1 MAVTTRTLDI
11 PAEIDPVLVLGPGDA
26 VMGRIESAFPH
37 VNTLIRGNRIVLTAT
52 EPRGD
57 REASQVYDLLTE
69 LVQAAYQAPLDADQ
83 VGRLLDHRRMGDS
96 TLTGAVPVSVSG
108 RLPRDRRAENNDRM
122 AAGRVRS
129 ADEDREVGGAG
140 YAPEGIANGG
150 SGVHVESQSAVKSD
164 SWNFDSATGRRIA
177 GGNGAKPGQNGD
189 DGIPGGHVADGM
201 TPDTDHRDSLRQAGY
216 DEGTPSETT
225 FSVASVMRSPLAY
238 SSKGPIRPKT
248 TGQMAYVSSIQTHT
262 ITFGI
267 GPAGTGKTYLA
278 VAKAVQAFRAK
289 QVSRII
295 LTRPAVEAGES
306 LGFLPGTLNEKVD
319 PYLRPLYDALS
330 DMLGAERMH
339 HYLSNETIEVAPL
352 AYMRGRT
359 LNDAFVILD
368 EAQNTTRQQMK
379 MFLTRLGF
387 NTKMVITGDITQ
399 VDLGLPTSGLATIEE
414 ILGGIDD
421 IAFVHLEAGDV
432 VRNRLVGKI
441 VQAYD
446 KAGAKADRRP
456 DKA

>member
-11 PAEIDPVLVLGPGDA
+11 PAEIAPVLVLGPGDA

-57 REASQVYDLLTE
+57 REASQVYDLLAE

-96 TLTGAVPVSVSG
+96 TLTGAVAVSSSG
-108 RLPRDRRAENNDRM
+108 RLPRDRREENNDRM
-122 AAGRVRS
+122 AARRVRP

-140 YAPEGIANGG
+140 HATEDIANGG

-164 SWNFDSATGRRIA
+164 SWNFDSATDGRIV

-189 DGIPGGHVADGM
+189 DAIPGGHVADGM

-289 QVSRII
+289 QISRII

-446 KAGAKADRRP
+446 KTGAKADRRP

>member
-57 REASQVYDLLTE
+57 REASQVYDLLAE

-122 AAGRVRS
+122 AAGQVRS

-140 YAPEGIANGG
+140 YAPEGIANEG
-150 SGVHVESQSAVKSD
+150 SGVHVESQSEVKSD

-216 DEGTPSETT
+216 DEGTHSETT
-225 FSVASVMRSPLAY
+225 FSVASVMRNPLAY

-441 VQAYD
+441 VQAYN

>member
-1 MAVTTRTLDI
+1 MAVTTRSLDI
-11 PAEIDPVLVLGPGDA
+11 PAELDPVLVLGPGDA
-26 VMGRIESAFPH
+26 VMDRIERAFPH
-37 VNTLIRGNRIVLTAT
+37 VNILIRGNRIILTAT
-52 EPRGD
+52 NPRGD
-57 REASQVYDLLTE
+57 REAGQVYDLIGE
-69 LVQAAYQAPLDADQ
+69 LVQAAYQVPMDAEE
-83 VGRLLDHRRMGDS
+83 VGRLLDHRRMGDPS
-96 TLTGAVPVSVSG
+96 LTGAVIASSGKDQALPHGRHVSAYADSGTDKGHDQSEITDESALGIPVDGADDLQERQSKGAQSDWKGESG
-108 RLPRDRRAENNDRM
+108 IRGERMNQGMEPEADDRHLEPYADDQDRRGHPATLS
-122 AAGRVRS
+122 AAR
-129 ADEDREVGGAG
+129 A
-140 YAPEGIANGG
+140 
-150 SGVHVESQSAVKSD
+150 
-164 SWNFDSATGRRIA
+164 
-177 GGNGAKPGQNGD
+177 
-189 DGIPGGHVADGM
+189 
-201 TPDTDHRDSLRQAGY
+201 
-216 DEGTPSETT
+216 
-225 FSVASVMRSPLAY
+225 MRSPLTY

-248 TGQMAYVSSIQTHT
+248 AGQMAYVSSIQTHT

-278 VAKAVQAFRAK
+278 VAKAVQAFQAK

-306 LGFLPGTLNEKVD
+306 LGFLPGTLNDKVD

-399 VDLGLPTSGLATIEE
+399 VDLGLPASGLATIEE

-432 VRNRLVGKI
+432 VRNRLVGRI
-441 VQAYD
+441 VRAYD
-446 KAGAKADRRP
+446 KAAARQQGRP
-456 DKA
+456 GQE

>member
-57 REASQVYDLLTE
+57 REASQVYDLLAE

-140 YAPEGIANGG
+140 HATEGIANGG
-150 SGVHVESQSAVKSD
+150 SGVHVESHSAVKSD

-177 GGNGAKPGQNGD
+177 QGNGAKPGQNGD
-189 DGIPGGHVADGM
+189 DGIPGEHVADGM

>member
-57 REASQVYDLLTE
+57 REASQVYDLLAE

-122 AAGRVRS
+122 AAGQVRS
-129 ADEDREVGGAG
+129 ADEDREVGGVG

-150 SGVHVESQSAVKSD
+150 SGVPVESQSAVKSD

>member
-57 REASQVYDLLTE
+57 REASQVYDLLAE

-122 AAGRVRS
+122 AAGQVRS

-140 YAPEGIANGG
+140 YAPEGIANEG
-150 SGVHVESQSAVKSD
+150 SGVHVESQSEVKSD

-399 VDLGLPTSGLATIEE
+399 IDLGLPTSGLATIEE

>member
-57 REASQVYDLLTE
+57 REASQVYDLLAE

-108 RLPRDRRAENNDRM
+108 RLPRDRRAENNDCM

-140 YAPEGIANGG
+140 HATEGIANGG
-150 SGVHVESQSAVKSD
+150 SGVHVESHSAVKSD

-177 GGNGAKPGQNGD
+177 QGNGAKPGQNGD

-225 FSVASVMRSPLAY
+225 LSVASVMRNPLAY

>member
-57 REASQVYDLLTE
+57 REASQVYDLLAE

-96 TLTGAVPVSVSG
+96 TLTGAVAVSSSG
-108 RLPRDRRAENNDRM
+108 WLPRDRRAENNDRM
-122 AAGRVRS
+122 AAGRVRP

-140 YAPEGIANGG
+140 HATEDIANGG
-150 SGVHVESQSAVKSD
+150 SGVHVESHSAVKSD

-177 GGNGAKPGQNGD
+177 QGNGAKPGQNGD

-225 FSVASVMRSPLAY
+225 FSVASVMRNPLAY

>member
-57 REASQVYDLLTE
+57 REASQVYDLLAE

-122 AAGRVRS
+122 AAGQVRS
-129 ADEDREVGGAG
+129 ADEDREVGGVG